1 MLMGQGTRA
10 HKTAG
15 NTENGSETQTYRRIY
30 KILKL
35 CEGVKQRKEIVIEA
49 NAQVEYSFKN
59 SDLGLSEGCLRLA
72 VECSTGQR
80 ILDFNFEN
88 VNKVK

>member
-1 MLMGQGTRA
+1 M
-10 HKTAG
+10 
-15 NTENGSETQTYRRIY
+15 
-30 KILKL
+30 
-35 CEGVKQRKEIVIEA
+35 CEGLKQRKEIAIEA

-80 ILDFNFEN
+80 ILDLGL
-88 VNKVK
+88 KM

>member
-1 MLMGQGTRA
+1 M
-10 HKTAG
+10 
-15 NTENGSETQTYRRIY
+15 RIY
-30 KILKL
+30 KIVKL
-35 CEGVKQRKEIVIEA
+35 CEGIKQRKEIAIEA

-80 ILDFNFEN
+80 ILDLF
-88 VNKVK
+88 